1 MPAVPAI
8 NERLLQLLETADLVL
23 FDGTFWSDDELI
35 QVQGSG
41 ATAREMGHVPV
52 SGAEGARMGNRGLLG
67 RLTGRPGPQAL
78 GEAAQDHARQHARA
92 AAFSGGS
99 GWPIVAGMD
108 FAMSARAAD
117 CHNRLSAFM
126 TEFVFPAE
134 AEYER
139 YRIEKGPGDHTP
151 PPVVEELK
159 KLAKERGLWNLFLP
173 SVSGLTNSEYA
184 PLAELTGWS
193 LEIAPEAVNCAAPD
207 TGNMEILHMFGTEQQ
222 RKDWLEPLLNGE
234 IRSAFSMTEPA
245 VASSDATNIATTIE
259 RDGDDYVIN
268 GRKWWSSGAADPRCK
283 VLIVMGRTDPDAA
296 PHRQQ
301 SMILVPVAT
310 PGVDILRST
319 SVFGWQDQHGHSEI
333 VYDNVRVPAANLLG
347 EQGSGF
353 AIAQARLGPGRI
365 HHCMR
370 ALGAAERALA
380 LMVDRARSRV
390 AFGRPLAEQGVV
402 RESIAKSRNEIDQA
416 RLLCEKA
423 AWTIDQ
429 HGNKEARN
437 LVAQIKA
444 VAPGVACDVIDRAI
458 QVFGAA
464 GVSDD
469 VPLARMY
476 SWHRAMRIF
485 DGPDEVHI
493 RSIAR
498 AEIGREKSA
507 FAAAVT

>member
-1 MPAVPAI
+1 
-8 NERLLQLLETADLVL
+8 
-23 FDGTFWSDDELI
+23 
-35 QVQGSG
+35 
-41 ATAREMGHVPV
+41 
-52 SGAEGARMGNRGLLG
+52 
-67 RLTGRPGPQAL
+67 
-78 GEAAQDHARQHARA
+78 
-92 AAFSGGS
+92 
-99 GWPIVAGMD
+99 MD
-108 FAMSARAAD
+108 FAMSAKAAD
-117 CHNRLSAFM
+117 YHKRLSAFM
-126 TEFVFPAE
+126 TDFVFPAE
-134 AEYER
+134 AEYDR
-139 YRIEKGPGDHTP
+139 YRMEKGPGDHTL
-151 PPVVEELK
+151 PPVIEELK
-159 KLAKERGLWNLFLP
+159 TLAKERGLWNLFLP
-173 SVSGLTNSEYA
+173 SVSGLTNTDYA

-222 RKDWLEPLLNGE
+222 QKDWLEPLLNGE
-234 IRSAFSMTEPA
+234 TRSAFSMTEPA

-259 RDGDDYVIN
+259 RDGTDYVIN
-268 GRKWWSSGAADPRCK
+268 GRKWWSSGASDPRCK
-283 VLIVMGRTDPDAA
+283 VLIVMGRTSPDAA

-301 SMILVPVAT
+301 SMILVPVDT
-310 PGVDILRST
+310 PGVNILRST
-319 SVFGWQDQHGHSEI
+319 PVFGWQDQHGHCEI
-333 VYDNVRVPAANLLG
+333 VYDNARVPAANLLG
-347 EQGSGF
+347 EEGAGF

-380 LMVDRARSRV
+380 LMVDRARNRV

-444 VAPGVACDVIDRAI
+444 VAPRVACDVIDRAI

-485 DGPDEVHI
+485 DGPDEVHM

>member
-1 MPAVPAI
+1 
-8 NERLLQLLETADLVL
+8 
-23 FDGTFWSDDELI
+23 
-35 QVQGSG
+35 
-41 ATAREMGHVPV
+41 
-52 SGAEGARMGNRGLLG
+52 
-67 RLTGRPGPQAL
+67 
-78 GEAAQDHARQHARA
+78 
-92 AAFSGGS
+92 
-99 GWPIVAGMD
+99 MD
-108 FAMSARAAD
+108 FAMSAKAAD
-117 CHNRLSAFM
+117 YHKRLSAFM
-126 TEFVFPAE
+126 TEFVFPGE
-134 AEYER
+134 AVYER
-139 YRIEKGPGDHTP
+139 YRAEKGPNDHSVP
-151 PPVVEELK
+151 PIIDELK
-159 KLAKERGLWNLFLP
+159 TLAKERGLWNLFLP
-173 SVSGLTNSEYA
+173 SVSGLTNTDYA

-222 RKDWLEPLLNGE
+222 QKEWLEPLLNGE

-268 GRKWWSSGAADPRCK
+268 GRKWWSSGASDPRCK
-283 VLIVMGRTDPDAA
+283 VLIVMGKTDPEDA
-296 PHRQQ
+296 PHLQQ
-301 SMILVPVAT
+301 SMVLVPIDT
-310 PGVDILRST
+310 PGVNILRDLP
-319 SVFGWQDQHGHSEI
+319 VFGWRDQHGHAEI

-347 EQGSGF
+347 VQGAGF

-380 LMVDRARSRV
+380 LMVDRARNRV

-444 VAPGVACDVIDRAI
+444 VAPRVACDVIDRAI
-458 QVFGAA
+458 QVFGGA
-464 GVSDD
+464 GVSED

-476 SWHRAMRIF
+476 SWHRAMRLF
-485 DGPDEVHI
+485 DGPDEVHM